1 MMIKTKSEE
10 EITSCP
16 TIWRR
21 HVEYPSVVD
30 PTMTWSRRGS
40 VSMWTSEVFFRAR
53 KQINNK
59 KMIIVGRERNENGK
73 EREI

>member
-1 MMIKTKSEE
+1 
-10 EITSCP
+10 
-16 TIWRR
+16 
-21 HVEYPSVVD
+21 
-30 PTMTWSRRGS
+30 
-40 VSMWTSEVFFRAR
+40 MWTSEVFFRAR